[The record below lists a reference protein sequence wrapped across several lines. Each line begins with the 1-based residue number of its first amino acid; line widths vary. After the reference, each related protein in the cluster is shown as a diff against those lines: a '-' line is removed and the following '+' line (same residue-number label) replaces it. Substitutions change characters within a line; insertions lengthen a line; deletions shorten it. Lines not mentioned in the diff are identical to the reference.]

1 MNLSRLGPLRSP
13 VEQFVNPPDDH
24 EYYPDPPV
32 NHFIRTAASYT
43 NMDHRQQKIAIGI
56 LSAVAVS
63 SVILGTVAVR
73 SSAVQCGFVGFYVLH
88 YYQHIS

>member
-24 EYYPDPPV
+24 DYIHDPPV

-63 SVILGTVAVR
+63 SVILGTVR
-73 SSAVQCGFVGFYVLH
+73 SGAVQCGPIQFCWILYLA
-88 YYQHIS
+88 

>member
-24 EYYPDPPV
+24 DYYPDPPV

-63 SVILGTVAVR
+63 SVILGTVR
-73 SSAVQCGFVGFYVLH
+73 SGAVQCGPIRFSRIYV
-88 YYQHIS
+88 